1 MSATLSD
8 ERSAHLTIHYPQN
21 KVLSDDELL
30 ELSSL
35 NKPLRFE
42 RSAAGDLIVMAP
54 TGVEGSNLDSEI
66 NMQLRQWAKKDG
78 RGEVFSSA
86 GGFRLPNSAVRA
98 PDASWVLRSRIDALS
113 AEEYKKFAPLCP
125 DFVIELRS
133 ASDSLKD
140 LQEKMLEYLEN
151 GAKLGW
157 LIDPQEKKVH
167 VYTAEGIK
175 ILDNPEKV
183 SGEPLLKGFE
193 LDVLE
198 LW

>member
-1 MSATLSD
+1 ML
-8 ERSAHLTIHYPQN
+8 
-21 KVLSDDELL
+21 K
-30 ELSSL
+30 LSSL
-35 NKPLRFE
+35 NETLRFE
-42 RSAAGDLIVMAP
+42 RDAAGDLL
-54 TGVEGSNLDSEI
+54 VEELPGLEHANKDAEI
-66 NMQLRQWAKKDG
+66 SMQLRQWAKKDG
-78 RGEVFSSA
+78 RGRAFSSA

-167 VYTAEGIK
+167 VYTAENIE
-175 ILDNPEKV
+175 ILDNPKKV
-183 SGEPLLKGFE
+183 SGEPLLTGFE